1 MCNDIKLPTGRV
13 EETHGQR
20 SLAKEK
26 KSHRI
31 GRHHNRRRNRTIYL
45 LRQLM
50 KEVWAVFCRAGADL
64 KVRSIDECDTVSF
77 NIGLDAIQFRF
88 FWALSLSLSRRRS
101 AYNNNEFLAPISSS
115 SKQRSKNGAWF
126 RESKEIKNITERQNK

>member
-1 MCNDIKLPTGRV
+1 M
-13 EETHGQR
+13 ER
-20 SLAKEK
+20 SLATEK
-26 KSHRI
+26 KSHI
-31 GRHHNRRRNRTIYL
+31 DCRHSRRRRNRTIYL

-88 FWALSLSLSRRRS
+88 FWALSLSRRRS
-101 AYNNNEFLAPISSS
+101 AYNNNEFLAPIPSS
-115 SKQRSKNGAWF
+115 SKQPSKNGAWF
-126 RESKEIKNITERQNK
+126 RESKEIRNISERQNR